1 MNKVNF
7 STSRRRL
14 LQVVATGPALPVI
27 AGATGLRVA
36 PAPRPRGEGAGST
49 GEGVDH
55 ALGNHPQYAAPM
67 GFGRHAKAPDV
78 GSHDPDPQLGG

>member
-1 MNKVNF
+1 MQKTTFN
-7 STSRRRL
+7 TLRRRL

-27 AGATGLRVA
+27 ASATGLSAA
-36 PAPRPRGEGAGST
+36 PAPRLHSEGPGST

-67 GFGRHAKAPDV
+67 GFGRQPVAREA
-78 GSHDPDPQLGG
+78 GSHDVDPQLGG

>member
-1 MNKVNF
+1 MHNKPNF

-27 AGATGLRVA
+27 AGASGLGAA
-36 PAPRPRGEGAGST
+36 PAPRPRSGASGT

-55 ALGNHPQYAAPM
+55 ALGNHPQYSAPM
-67 GFGRHAKAPDV
+67 GFGRRSAQPDAL
-78 GSHDPDPQLGG
+78 SRDPDPQLGG